1 MVQSVNTFK
10 SQLYGFGKQIKPI
23 RAIKGKAEAHYVGKF
38 LKMENHNEKLFRE
51 VFGESSDS
59 EDNDPQPKHK
69 QTRDPIPSWEQMKE
83 INGLWLCRDFLS
95 PQHQSSLISAVL
107 NEGWLTEVSHNQFRG
122 HFL

>member
-1 MVQSVNTFK
+1 MVQIVDTSKF
-10 SQLYGFGKQIKPI
+10 QLRYGSSRQIKPI
-23 RAIKGKAEAHYVGKF
+23 RVIKGKAEAHFVGKF
-38 LKMENHNEKLFRE
+38 LKMENHKELFRE

-69 QTRDPIPSWEQMKE
+69 QFRDPIPSWEQIKK

-107 NEGWLTEVSHNQFRG
+107 NGT
-122 HFL
+122 FLSPSPFFTCLEY